1 MDNKY
6 EIKMNDGVSII
17 VVIEGYNAEVLANE
31 LNDIEKNMLAIG
43 NVVVQR
49 YSVLRITPYI
59 EIVEE
64 VDVV

>member
-17 VVIEGYNAEVLANE
+17 VVIEGYSAEVIANE
-31 LNDIEKNMLAIG
+31 LNDTEKNMLAIG

-49 YSVLRITPYI
+49 YSVSRITPYI